1 LIPVHGPEIFPL
13 PFIQL
18 HLPPNVDA
26 RERMEKPKNVQEP
39 QYNTNDHDCI
49 QDRFQRSLHGDETVH
64 QPEQHTHHDQDDQYL
79 K

>member
-1 LIPVHGPEIFPL
+1 
-13 PFIQL
+13 
-18 HLPPNVDA
+18 
-26 RERMEKPKNVQEP
+26 MEKPKNVQEP

-64 QPEQHTHHDQDDQYL
+64 QPEQHTHHDQYDQYL